1 MSAETPVQI
10 IQKST
15 GPREFGTEV
24 VTSPDSSIAA
34 ILGASPG
41 ASTSV
46 SIIVEVLNKYFPNE
60 MHAAQQQQL
69 KKMLPAETICQRR
82 NNLP

>member
-1 MSAETPVQI
+1 MTAETPVQI

-34 ILGASPG
+34 ILSVSPS
-41 ASTSV
+41 ASTSA
-46 SIIVEVLNKYFPNE
+46 SINVEVFNK
-60 MHAAQQQQL
+60 
-69 KKMLPAETICQRR
+69 
-82 NNLP
+82 

>member
-1 MSAETPVQI
+1 VSAETPVQI

-34 ILGASPG
+34 ILGVSHG
-41 ASTSV
+41 ASTSA
-46 SIIVEVLNKYFPNE
+46 SINVEVFNK
-60 MHAAQQQQL
+60 
-69 KKMLPAETICQRR
+69 
-82 NNLP
+82 